1 MRSLSKGGRM
11 ASFFNTTSSKLL
23 LVSLLTCGLL
33 THADVAN
40 ADACDASNAVRVSS
54 ASQPTALTITG
65 TDVQRSSMD
74 TLWTLVSGTDD
85 TKFHVLGTAI
95 GGAQNW
101 MGNCT
106 YPGIG
111 LGVGSG
117 YDHSTRNVTIWLWQ
131 DGVDLGLAREAIYNL
146 IGEAVGSAVL
156 NAPAHILTNELA
168 QLNAAGSMPNFS
180 GVTYSWDFNNDGVF
194 ETGTGTS
201 SNTSVTWADAG
212 THTVR
217 VKATRPSGVFN
228 TASADIQVMLAP
240 LSDEPGISISNGASR
255 TNSREVSVNM
265 VWPAYATSAR
275 VSNDGAFALST
286 TRTISLANSFSW
298 TLEDAG
304 DGVYS
309 SSVYVRF
316 VGPGIDRTRTYT
328 DSIVLDR
335 SSASVATSTTSTTI
349 APAPTTT
356 TEVTVVSTRIS
367 AVPNSVSSMSV
378 HSLLQQ
384 VVRAGQNPS
393 TKVLNPGEQICRI
406 SAGRV
411 IAMKSGICRI
421 SVTVRAAHGRKI
433 SKVIALAL
441 KS

>member
-1 MRSLSKGGRM
+1 M

-23 LVSLLTCGLL
+23 LVSLLTCGVLA
-33 THADVAN
+33 HAEVVN
-40 ADACDASNAVRVSS
+40 ADACDVSNAVRVSS

-117 YDHSTRNVTIWLWQ
+117 YDYSTRNVTIWLWQ

-146 IGEAVGSAVL
+146 IGEDVGSAVL

-168 QLNAAGSMPNFS
+168 HLNAAGSMPNFS

-212 THTVR
+212 TRTVR

-275 VSNDGAFALST
+275 VSNDGAFAMST
-286 TRTISLANSFSW
+286 TRTILLANSFSW

-335 SSASVATSTTSTTI
+335 SPSVS
-349 APAPTTT
+349 TTT
-356 TEVTVVSTRIS
+356 TVAPSTAVSVSSESVAASSRVVPSSS
-367 AVPNSVSSMSV
+367 AVVSMSV
-378 HSLLQQ
+378 HSLASQ
-384 VVRAGQNPS
+384 VLRVGTTAA
-393 TKVLNPGEQICRI
+393 TKVLNPRAQVCRI
-406 SAGRV
+406 SGGRV
-411 IAMKSGICRI
+411 IALKSGVCRI
-421 SVTVRAAHGRKI
+421 SVTVRGPKGRKV
-433 SKVIALAL
+433 SKVIAFAV
-441 KS
+441 KTAK

>member
-1 MRSLSKGGRM
+1 M

-23 LVSLLTCGLL
+23 LVSLLTCGVLA
-33 THADVAN
+33 HAEVVN

-117 YDHSTRNVTIWLWQ
+117 YDYSTRNVTIWLWQ

-212 THTVR
+212 TRTVR

-275 VSNDGAFALST
+275 VSNDGAFAMST
-286 TRTISLANSFSW
+286 TRTISLASSFSW

-335 SSASVATSTTSTTI
+335 SPSVS
-349 APAPTTT
+349 TTT
-356 TEVTVVSTRIS
+356 TVAPST
-367 AVPNSVSSMSV
+367 AVSVSSESVAASSRVVASSGAVVSMSV
-378 HSLLQQ
+378 HSLGSQ
-384 VVRAGQNPS
+384 VLRAGTTAA
-393 TKVLNPGEQICRI
+393 TKVLNPRAQVCRI
-406 SAGRV
+406 SGGRV
-411 IAMKSGICRI
+411 IALKSGVCRI
-421 SVTVRAAHGRKI
+421 SVTVLGPKGRKV
-433 SKVIALAL
+433 SKAIAFAV
-441 KS
+441 KTAK